1 MSPMVVWWI
10 GSGMGIV
17 HIVEKEIAETTV
29 SVVLRVEIM
38 EGFNEH
44 TT

>member
-1 MSPMVVWWI
+1 
-10 GSGMGIV
+10 MGIV

-29 SVVLRVEIM
+29 SVVLRFGKIK
-38 EGFNEH
+38 GFNER